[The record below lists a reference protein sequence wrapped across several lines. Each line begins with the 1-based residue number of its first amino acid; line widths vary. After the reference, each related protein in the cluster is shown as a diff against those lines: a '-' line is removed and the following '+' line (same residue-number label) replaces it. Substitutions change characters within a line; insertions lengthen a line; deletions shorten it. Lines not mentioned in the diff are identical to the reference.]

1 MTMSRAA
8 ALVMR
13 TALHFC
19 RQSLSLKHHSL
30 PAVASSKLLSAPTA
44 NSPFHRPVR
53 LFSDTQTQESDQLPR
68 SVFVEKL
75 SSCSSPSDV
84 LDLTTHYSPTPS
96 QLSHA
101 LSRMWNSLKK
111 LTEEQRRAELR
122 LMWEH
127 AALEPL
133 LQQAVGGV
141 AHLSHI
147 HLAYA
152 LLALAQLGVRPRTRV
167 VQTYLRAAQERIN
180 DFDDKSLSILS
191 SSLENLEDG
200 ANVQAL
206 KHGIRLLVEARLPRI
221 KNVLHLQTTMR
232 LVGKDAPLE
241 LKYKLEAKAMSL
253 SDQFSLPNA
262 QYMITSMVAL
272 GFSSKPLLSLCSRKI
287 SEHLSCIPFNRL
299 LTVLVSCRELRYR
312 DQQLLNDVSEYGA
325 SMVHV
330 WNHKQLVLVL
340 SCLESLY
347 FCPESLLDSYS
358 QLVQS
363 DPEALT
369 LRELLCVLRVCSSL
383 SYHPPRY
390 RPFTTRPGTAPLPP
404 AQVPPL
410 YHPPR
415 YRPFTTRPGTAPLPP
430 AQVPPAQVPCDVC
443 KNVPSCHEFIS
454 SLVFPPRVCGSVAV
468 LCVPG
473 SAFCFGTSRPRGT
486 LALRLRHLRVLGYRP
501 LLVSSRIK
509 MALKRSTKRIFNT
522 SERFIRNCSE

>member
-330 WNHKQLVLVL
+330 WNHKQVRNIRV
-340 SCLESLY
+340 SWS
-347 FCPESLLDSYS
+347 DSP
-358 QLVQS
+358 V
-363 DPEALT
+363 
-369 LRELLCVLRVCSSL
+369 
-383 SYHPPRY
+383 
-390 RPFTTRPGTAPLPP
+390 APMILQGSPYL
-404 AQVPPL
+404 PL
-410 YHPPR
+410 YLVWCLAAALERYLLRMNPVQLLNSQFHLSVIGHFSPALLQALLQETTLQELRQRGETNHTPHREGVRLTTPPHR
-415 YRPFTTRPGTAPLPP
+415 EGVRLTTPP
-430 AQVPPAQVPCDVC
+430 HREGARSSRCDVC

-501 LLVSSRIK
+501 LLVSV
-509 MALKRSTKRIFNT
+509 
-522 SERFIRNCSE
+522 